1 MPYDANADV
10 VSLLEAFSADDVK
23 QAIALYRQ
31 ALKAMKDDKK
41 AFTEQFENDYNQL
54 QAIGVNP
61 EDLPLI
67 IDAVISTNN

>member
-1 MPYDANADV
+1 MNHGHV
-10 VSLLEAFSADDVK
+10 VLCQGDVK